1 MVMNRSLLFNVSLTI
16 EILTGFAL
24 LIAPALVIELLLG
37 EGLNFIGVAVAR
49 VLGIGLL
56 SLGVSAWE
64 SSQQQIQFTSRMG
77 VFTYNIGVAILLCM
91 FGVQGEFTGVLLWPA
106 AVLHGIIGMAMFRVI
121 SFSASKNSH

>member
-1 MVMNRSLLFNVSLTI
+1 MNRSLLFNVSLTI